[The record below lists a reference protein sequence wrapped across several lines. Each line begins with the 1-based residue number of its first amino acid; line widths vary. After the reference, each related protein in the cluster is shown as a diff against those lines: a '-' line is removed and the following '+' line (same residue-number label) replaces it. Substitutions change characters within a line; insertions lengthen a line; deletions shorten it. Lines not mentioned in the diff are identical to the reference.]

1 MFFILYGKEAFQPI
15 VQRSILLP
23 SFYDERGDQVSQS
36 VICQSFNIG
45 NTEVLRWKKYEF
57 YIWR

>member
-1 MFFILYGKEAFQPI
+1 MLYGKEAFQPI

-36 VICQSFNIG
+36 DICQSFDIG
-45 NTEVLRWKKYEF
+45 NTEVLSKKKYQF

>member
-1 MFFILYGKEAFQPI
+1 MLFGKEAFQPI
-15 VQRSILLP
+15 VLKFILLS

-45 NTEVLRWKKYEF
+45 NTEVLSKKKYQF